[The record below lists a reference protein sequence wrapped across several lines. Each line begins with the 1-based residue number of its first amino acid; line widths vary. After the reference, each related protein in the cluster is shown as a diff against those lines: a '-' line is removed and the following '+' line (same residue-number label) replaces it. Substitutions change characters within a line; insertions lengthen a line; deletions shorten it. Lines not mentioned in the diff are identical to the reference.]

1 MGKKKVLFVSQEIYP
16 YLPETEMSLI
26 GRHLPQKIQE
36 DDKDIRIFMPRFG
49 VINER
54 RHQLHEVIR
63 LSRMNLI
70 VDDFDHQL
78 IIKVGSIQQARM
90 QVYFIDNEDYFPKKK
105 HFHDENGKFFSN
117 NDERMIFF
125 CKGVIETVR
134 KLGWSPDVIHCHGW
148 ISSLVPLYIKK
159 LYAEDPLFN
168 KSKIVYSVYDTD
180 FDGTL
185 SSDIVEKLLF
195 ESSLQEDDLKGL
207 GKADF
212 VSLNKFAIDY
222 ADAVIKVGNN
232 IDKRIVNYIDAS
244 AKAVMDHPGGEEGEY
259 AGAYADF
266 YEELHEEVEEGELE
280 LTD

>member
-1 MGKKKVLFVSQEIYP
+1 MGKKKVLFVSQEISP

-36 DDKDIRIFMPRFG
+36 DDKDVRIFMPRFG

-78 IIKVGSIQQARM
+78 IIKVGSIQSARM

-105 HFHDENGKFFSN
+105 HFHDEKGKFFEN

-134 KLGWSPDVIHCHGW
+134 KLGWSPDIIHCHGW
-148 ISSLVPLYIKK
+148 LSSLVPLYIKK
-159 LYAEDPLFN
+159 LYSEDPLFSN
-168 KSKIVYSVYDTD
+168 SKIVFSAYDTT
-180 FDGTL
+180 FDGEL
-185 SSDIVEKLLF
+185 SSNIVEKLLF
-195 ESSLQEDDLKGL
+195 ESKLDEKDISLLK
-207 GKADF
+207 KPDCVA
-212 VSLNKFAIDY
+212 LNKMAIDY
-222 ADAVIKVGNN
+222 ADAVIKVGKNL
-232 IDKRIVNYIDAS
+232 DKRVVKHIDA
-244 AKAVMDHPGGEEGEY
+244 ANKAVMIHPGGEDGEY
-259 AGAYADF
+259 ASAYSDF
-266 YEELHEEVEEGELE
+266 YEELYEEVEEGELE
-280 LTD
+280 LSN

>member
-26 GRHLPQKIQE
+26 GRHLPQQIQE
-36 DDKDIRIFMPRFG
+36 DDKDIRIFMPRYG
-49 VINER
+49 MVNER

-78 IIKVGSIQQARM
+78 IIKVASIQQARM

-105 HFHDENGKFFSN
+105 YFHDEQGSFFEN

-134 KLGWSPDVIHCHGW
+134 KLGWAPDVIHCHGW

-159 LYAEDPLFN
+159 LYKEDPLFSN
-168 KSKIVYSVYDTD
+168 SKVIFSIYDTD
-180 FDGTL
+180 FKGEL
-185 SSDIVEKLLF
+185 NSEIGEKLLF
-195 ESSLQEDDLKGL
+195 ESSLNEKDIEGLKTP
-207 GKADF
+207 DF

-222 ADAVIKVGNN
+222 ADAIIKVSNK
-232 IDKRIVNYIDAS
+232 IDKRILKHIDAS
-244 AKAVMDHPGGEEGEY
+244 GKPVMIHPGGEDGAY
-259 AGAYADF
+259 ASAYADF
-266 YEELHEEVEEGELE
+266 YEEFYEEVEEGELE

>member
-16 YLPETEMSLI
+16 YLPESDMSLI

-90 QVYFIDNEDYFPKKK
+90 QVYFIDNEDYFQKKQ

-134 KLGWSPDVIHCHGW
+134 KLGWSPDVIHCQGW

-159 LYAEDPLFN
+159 LYGEDPLFN
-168 KSKIVYSVYDTD
+168 TTKIVYSVYDTD
-180 FDGTL
+180 FNDTL

-195 ESSLQEDDLKGL
+195 ESSLHADDLKGL
-207 GKADF
+207 EKADF

-244 AKAVMDHPGGEEGEY
+244 AKAVMNHPGGQEGEY
-259 AGAYADF
+259 AAAYADF
-266 YEELHEEVEEGELE
+266 YEELYEEVEEGELE
-280 LTD
+280 LTE

>member
-1 MGKKKVLFVSQEIYP
+1 MGKKKVLFVSQEIFP

-78 IIKVGSIQQARM
+78 IIKVGSIQSARM
-90 QVYFIDNEDYFPKKK
+90 QVYFIDNEEYFPKKQY
-105 HFHDENGKFFSN
+105 FHDGNGNFFSN

-159 LYAEDPLFN
+159 LYSEDPLFSN
-168 KSKIVYSVYDTD
+168 SKIVYSVYDTGFKEELD
-180 FDGTL
+180 
-185 SSDIVEKLLF
+185 SEIVEKLLF
-195 ESSLQEDDLKGL
+195 ENSLQEADLKGL
-207 GKADF
+207 GNPDF
-212 VSLNKFAIDY
+212 VSLNKFGIDY
-222 ADAVIKVGNN
+222 SDAVVTVGNK
-232 IDKRIVNYIDAS
+232 IDKKIINYIKAS
-244 AKAVMDHPGGEEGEY
+244 GKVMMTHPGGE
-259 AGAYADF
+259 
-266 YEELHEEVEEGELE
+266 
-280 LTD
+280 

>member
-26 GRHLPQKIQE
+26 GRHLPQQIQE
-36 DDKDIRIFMPRFG
+36 DGKDIRIFMPRYG
-49 VINER
+49 MVNER

-78 IIKVGSIQQARM
+78 IIKVASIQQARM

-105 HFHDENGKFFSN
+105 YFHDEQGSFFEN

-134 KLGWSPDVIHCHGW
+134 KLGWAPDVIHCHGW

-159 LYAEDPLFN
+159 LYKEDPLFSN
-168 KSKIVYSVYDTD
+168 SKVIFSIYDTD
-180 FDGTL
+180 FKGEL
-185 SSDIVEKLLF
+185 NSEIGEKLLF
-195 ESSLQEDDLKGL
+195 ESSLNEKDIEGLKTP
-207 GKADF
+207 DF

-222 ADAVIKVGNN
+222 ADAIIKVSNK
-232 IDKRIVNYIDAS
+232 IDKRILKHIDAS
-244 AKAVMDHPGGEEGEY
+244 GKPVMIHPGGEDGAY
-259 AGAYADF
+259 ASAYADF
-266 YEELHEEVEEGELE
+266 YEEFYEEVEEGELE

>member
-26 GRHLPQKIQE
+26 GRHLPQQIQE
-36 DDKDIRIFMPRFG
+36 DDKDIRIFMPRYG
-49 VINER
+49 MVNER

-78 IIKVGSIQQARM
+78 IIKVASIQQARM

-105 HFHDENGKFFSN
+105 YFHDEQGKFFEN

-134 KLGWSPDVIHCHGW
+134 KLGWAPDVIHCHGW

-159 LYAEDPLFN
+159 LYKEDPLFIN
-168 KSKIVYSVYDTD
+168 SKIIFSVYDID
-180 FDGTL
+180 FKGEL
-185 SSDIVEKLLF
+185 NSKIGEKLLF
-195 ESSLQEDDLKGL
+195 ESNLNEKDIEGLKTPN
-207 GKADF
+207 F

-222 ADAVIKVGNN
+222 ADGIIKVGNK
-232 IDKRIVNYIDAS
+232 IDKRILKYIDTS
-244 AKAVMDHPGGEEGEY
+244 GKPVMIHPGGEDGAY
-259 AGAYADF
+259 ASAYADF
-266 YEELHEEVEEGELE
+266 YEEFYEEVEEGELE

>member
-26 GRHLPQKIQE
+26 GRHLPQQIQE
-36 DDKDIRIFMPRFG
+36 DGKDIRIFMPRYG
-49 VINER
+49 VVNER

-78 IIKVGSIQQARM
+78 IIKVASIQQARM

-105 HFHDENGKFFSN
+105 YFHDEQGSFFEN

-134 KLGWSPDVIHCHGW
+134 KLGWAPDVIHCHGW

-159 LYAEDPLFN
+159 LYKEDPLFSN
-168 KSKIVYSVYDTD
+168 SKVIFSIYDTD
-180 FDGTL
+180 FKGEL
-185 SSDIVEKLLF
+185 NSEIGEKLLF
-195 ESSLQEDDLKGL
+195 ESSLNEKDIEGLKTP
-207 GKADF
+207 DF

-222 ADAVIKVGNN
+222 ADAIIKVSNK
-232 IDKRIVNYIDAS
+232 IDKRILKHIDAS
-244 AKAVMDHPGGEEGEY
+244 GKPVMIHPGGEDGTY
-259 AGAYADF
+259 ASAYADF
-266 YEELHEEVEEGELE
+266 YEEFYEEVEEGELE

>member
-105 HFHDENGKFFSN
+105 YLHDENGKFFSN
-117 NDERMIFF
+117 NDERIIFF

-134 KLGWSPDVIHCHGW
+134 KLGWSPDLIHCHGW

-159 LYAEDPLFN
+159 LYAEDPLFK

-180 FDGTL
+180 FDGAL

-207 GKADF
+207 EKADF

-222 ADAVIKVGNN
+222 ADAVIKVGSN
-232 IDKRIVNYIDAS
+232 IDKRIVNYINTS
-244 AKAVMDHPGGEEGEY
+244 GKAVMDHPGGEEGEY

-266 YEELHEEVEEGELE
+266 YEELYEEVEEGELE

>member
-49 VINER
+49 LINER

-105 HFHDENGKFFSN
+105 LFHDENGKFLSN

-148 ISSLVPLYIKK
+148 ISALVPLYIKK

-168 KSKIVYSVYDTD
+168 KSKIVYSIYDTD

-195 ESSLQEDDLKGL
+195 ESSLQVDDLQGL
-207 GKADF
+207 EKTDF
-212 VSLNKFAIDY
+212 VSLSKFAIDY

-232 IDKRIVNYIDAS
+232 IDKRIVNYIHAS
-244 AKAVMDHPGGEEGEY
+244 GKAVMDHPGGEEGEY

-266 YEELHEEVEEGELE
+266 YEELYEEVEEGELQ

>member
-105 HFHDENGKFFSN
+105 YFHDENGNFFPN

-168 KSKIVYSVYDTD
+168 KSKIVYSVYDTN
-180 FDGTL
+180 FPGALRT
-185 SSDIVEKLLF
+185 
-195 ESSLQEDDLKGL
+195 
-207 GKADF
+207 
-212 VSLNKFAIDY
+212 AI
-222 ADAVIKVGNN
+222 
-232 IDKRIVNYIDAS
+232 
-244 AKAVMDHPGGEEGEY
+244 
-259 AGAYADF
+259 
-266 YEELHEEVEEGELE
+266 
-280 LTD
+280 T

>member
-148 ISSLVPLYIKK
+148 ISALVPLYIKK

-207 GKADF
+207 EKADF

-222 ADAVIKVGNN
+222 ADGVIKVGNN
-232 IDKRIVNYIDAS
+232 IDKRIVNYVDAS
-244 AKAVMDHPGGEEGEY
+244 GKAVMDHPGGEEGEY
-259 AGAYADF
+259 AGAYTDF
-266 YEELHEEVEEGELE
+266 YEELYEEVEEGELE

>member
-26 GRHLPQKIQE
+26 GRHLPQQIQE
-36 DDKDIRIFMPRFG
+36 DGKDIRIFMPRYG
-49 VINER
+49 VVNER

-78 IIKVGSIQQARM
+78 IIKVASIQQARM

-105 HFHDENGKFFSN
+105 YFHDEQGSFFEN

-134 KLGWSPDVIHCHGW
+134 KLGWAPDVIHCHGW

-159 LYAEDPLFN
+159 LYKEDPLFSN
-168 KSKIVYSVYDTD
+168 SKVIFSIYDTD
-180 FDGTL
+180 FKGEL
-185 SSDIVEKLLF
+185 NSEIGEKLLF
-195 ESSLQEDDLKGL
+195 ESSLNEKDIEGLKTP
-207 GKADF
+207 DF

-222 ADAVIKVGNN
+222 ADAIIKVSNK
-232 IDKRIVNYIDAS
+232 IDKRILKHIDAS
-244 AKAVMDHPGGEEGEY
+244 GKPVMIHPGGEDGAY
-259 AGAYADF
+259 ASAYADF
-266 YEELHEEVEEGELE
+266 YEEFYEEVEEGELE

>member
-1 MGKKKVLFVSQEIYP
+1 MGKKKVLFISQEIYP
-16 YLPETEMSLI
+16 YLPESEMSLI
-26 GRHLPQKIQE
+26 GRYLPQKIQE
-36 DDKDIRIFMPRFG
+36 DDKDVRIFMPKFG

-78 IIKVGSIQQARM
+78 IIKVASIQQARM

-105 HFHDENGKFFSN
+105 QFHDEDGKFFEN

-148 ISSLVPLYIKK
+148 MSALVPLYIKK
-159 LYAEDPLFN
+159 LYQEDPLFTNAKVIYSAYEANFKGELSN
-168 KSKIVYSVYDTD
+168 K
-180 FDGTL
+180 
-185 SSDIVEKLLF
+185 IVEKLLF
-195 ESSLQEDDLKGL
+195 ENALEESSIIRLK
-207 GKADF
+207 KPNF
-212 VSLNKFAIDY
+212 VSLNKMAIDY
-222 ADAVIKVGNN
+222 SDALIKVGNN
-232 IDKRIVNYIDAS
+232 IDKRILNYIDAS
-244 AKAVMDHPGGEEGEY
+244 GKPMMTHPGGEDGEY
-259 AGAYADF
+259 ASTYSDF
-266 YEELHEEVEEGELE
+266 YEELYEEIEEGELE

>member
-1 MGKKKVLFVSQEIYP
+1 MGKKKVLFVSQEICP

-26 GRHLPQKIQE
+26 GRHLPQQIQE
-36 DDKDIRIFMPRFG
+36 DGKDIRIFMPRYG
-49 VINER
+49 VVNER

-78 IIKVGSIQQARM
+78 IIKVGSIQSARM

-105 HFHDENGKFFSN
+105 HFHDEDGKFFDN

-134 KLGWSPDVIHCHGW
+134 KLGWAPDIIHCHGW

-159 LYAEDPLFN
+159 LYNEDPLFN
-168 KSKIVYSVYDTD
+168 NSKVVFSVYDTD
-180 FDGTL
+180 FPGEL
-185 SSDIVEKLLF
+185 NKEICEKLLF
-195 ESSLQEDDLKGL
+195 ASNLDKKDIEGLKNP
-207 GKADF
+207 DYI
-212 VSLNKFAIDY
+212 SLNKFAIDY
-222 ADAVIKVGNN
+222 ADAVVKVGKK
-232 IDKRIVNYIDAS
+232 IDKRICKYIDS
-244 AKAVMDHPGGEEGEY
+244 CGKPIMVHPGGEDGVY
-259 AGAYADF
+259 ASAYADF
-266 YEELHEEVEEGELE
+266 YEELYEEVEEGELE

>member
-16 YLPETEMSLI
+16 YLPESDMSLI

-36 DDKDIRIFMPRFG
+36 DDKDIRLFMPRFG

-134 KLGWSPDVIHCHGW
+134 KLGWSPDIIHCHGW

-159 LYAEDPLFN
+159 LYAEDPLF
-168 KSKIVYSVYDTD
+168 KKTKIVYSVYDTD

-195 ESSLQEDDLKGL
+195 ESSLHENDLKGL
-207 GKADF
+207 QKPDF

-232 IDKRIVNYIDAS
+232 IDKRIVNYIEDS
-244 AKAVMDHPGGEEGEY
+244 EKAAMNHPGGQEGEY
-259 AGAYADF
+259 AAAYADF
-266 YEELHEEVEEGELE
+266 YEELYEEVEEGELE
-280 LTD
+280 LTE

>member
-16 YLPETEMSLI
+16 YLPESDMSLI

-36 DDKDIRIFMPRFG
+36 DDKDIRLFMPRFG

-134 KLGWSPDVIHCHGW
+134 KLGWSPDIIHCHGW

-159 LYAEDPLFN
+159 LYAEDPLF
-168 KSKIVYSVYDTD
+168 KKTKIVYSVYDTD

-195 ESSLQEDDLKGL
+195 ESSLHENDLKGL
-207 GKADF
+207 QKPDF

-232 IDKRIVNYIDAS
+232 IDKRIVNYIEAS
-244 AKAVMDHPGGEEGEY
+244 AKAAMNHPGGQEGEY
-259 AGAYADF
+259 AAAYADF
-266 YEELHEEVEEGELE
+266 YEELYEEVEEGELE
-280 LTD
+280 LTE

>member
-26 GRHLPQKIQE
+26 GRHLPQQIQE
-36 DDKDIRIFMPRFG
+36 DEKDIRIFMPRYG
-49 VINER
+49 VVNER

-78 IIKVGSIQQARM
+78 IIKVASIQQARM

-105 HFHDENGKFFSN
+105 YFHDEQGSFFEN

-134 KLGWSPDVIHCHGW
+134 KLGWAPDVIHCHGW

-159 LYAEDPLFN
+159 LYKEDPLFSN
-168 KSKIVYSVYDTD
+168 SKVIFSIYDTD
-180 FDGTL
+180 FKGEL
-185 SSDIVEKLLF
+185 NSEIGEKLLF
-195 ESSLQEDDLKGL
+195 ESSLNEKDIEGLKTP
-207 GKADF
+207 DF

-222 ADAVIKVGNN
+222 ADAIIKVSNK
-232 IDKRIVNYIDAS
+232 IDKRILKHIDAS
-244 AKAVMDHPGGEEGEY
+244 GKPVMIHPGGED
-259 AGAYADF
+259 GAYASAYTDF
-266 YEELHEEVEEGELE
+266 YEEFYEEVEEGELE

>member
-1 MGKKKVLFVSQEIYP
+1 MGKKKVLFISQEIYP

-26 GRHLPQKIQE
+26 GRHLPQQIQE
-36 DDKDIRIFMPRFG
+36 DDKDVRIFMPRYG
-49 VINER
+49 IVNER

-78 IIKVGSIQQARM
+78 IIKVASIQQARM
-90 QVYFIDNEDYFPKKK
+90 QVYFIDNEDYFPKKRY
-105 HFHDENGKFFSN
+105 FHDEEGKFFEN

-134 KLGWSPDVIHCHGW
+134 KLGWAPDIIHCHGW

-159 LYAEDPLFN
+159 LYKEDPLFSN
-168 KSKIVYSVYDTD
+168 SKVIFSVYDSD
-180 FDGTL
+180 FKGEL
-185 SSDIVEKLLF
+185 NSEIGEKLLF
-195 ESSLQEDDLKGL
+195 ETTLNEKDIKGL
-207 GKADF
+207 KLPDF

-222 ADAVIKVGNN
+222 ADAIIKVSNK
-232 IDKRIVNYIDAS
+232 IDKRILKHIDVCG
-244 AKAVMDHPGGEEGEY
+244 KPVMIHPGGED
-259 AGAYADF
+259 GAYVDTYADF
-266 YEELHEEVEEGELE
+266 YEELYEAVEKGELE

>member
-1 MGKKKVLFVSQEIYP
+1 MGKKKILFVSQEIYP

-148 ISSLVPLYIKK
+148 ISALVPLYIKK

-207 GKADF
+207 EKADF

-222 ADAVIKVGNN
+222 ADGVIKVGNN
-232 IDKRIVNYIDAS
+232 IDKRIVNYVDAS
-244 AKAVMDHPGGEEGEY
+244 GKAVMDHPGGEEGEY
-259 AGAYADF
+259 AGAYTDF
-266 YEELHEEVEEGELE
+266 YEELYEEVEEGELE

>member
-26 GRHLPQKIQE
+26 GRHLPQQIQE
-36 DDKDIRIFMPRFG
+36 DGKDIRIFMPRYG
-49 VINER
+49 VVNER

-78 IIKVGSIQQARM
+78 IIKVASIQQARM

-105 HFHDENGKFFSN
+105 YFHDEQGSFFEN

-134 KLGWSPDVIHCHGW
+134 KLGWAPDVIHCHGW

-159 LYAEDPLFN
+159 LYKEDPLFSN
-168 KSKIVYSVYDTD
+168 SKVIFSIYDTD
-180 FDGTL
+180 FKGQL
-185 SSDIVEKLLF
+185 NSEIGEKLLF
-195 ESSLQEDDLKGL
+195 ESSLNEKDIEGLKTP
-207 GKADF
+207 DF

-222 ADAVIKVGNN
+222 ADAIIKVSNK
-232 IDKRIVNYIDAS
+232 IDKRILKHIDAS
-244 AKAVMDHPGGEEGEY
+244 GKPVMIHPGGEDGAY
-259 AGAYADF
+259 ASAYADF
-266 YEELHEEVEEGELE
+266 YEEFYEEVEEGELE

>member
-105 HFHDENGKFFSN
+105 YLHDENGKFLSN
-117 NDERMIFF
+117 NDERIIFF

-134 KLGWSPDVIHCHGW
+134 KLGWSPDLIHCHGW

-207 GKADF
+207 EKADF

-222 ADAVIKVGNN
+222 ADAVIKVGSN

-244 AKAVMDHPGGEEGEY
+244 GKAVMDHPGGEEGEY

-266 YEELHEEVEEGELE
+266 YEELYEEVEEGELE

>member
-1 MGKKKVLFVSQEIYP
+1 VV
-16 YLPETEMSLI
+16 
-26 GRHLPQKIQE
+26 
-36 DDKDIRIFMPRFG
+36 
-49 VINER
+49 NER

-78 IIKVGSIQQARM
+78 IIKVASIQQARM

-105 HFHDENGKFFSN
+105 YFHDEQGSFFEN

-134 KLGWSPDVIHCHGW
+134 KLGWAPDVIHCHGW

-159 LYAEDPLFN
+159 LYKEDPLFSN
-168 KSKIVYSVYDTD
+168 SKVIFSIYDTD
-180 FDGTL
+180 FKGEL
-185 SSDIVEKLLF
+185 NSEIGEKLLF
-195 ESSLQEDDLKGL
+195 ESSLNEKDIEGLKTP
-207 GKADF
+207 DF

-222 ADAVIKVGNN
+222 ADAIIKVSNK
-232 IDKRIVNYIDAS
+232 IDKRILKHIDAS
-244 AKAVMDHPGGEEGEY
+244 GKPVMIHPGGEDGAY
-259 AGAYADF
+259 ASAYADF
-266 YEELHEEVEEGELE
+266 YEEFYEEVEEGELE

>member
-16 YLPETEMSLI
+16 YLSETEMSLI
-26 GRHLPQKIQE
+26 GRHLPQQIQE
-36 DDKDIRIFMPRFG
+36 DGKDIRIFMPRYG
-49 VINER
+49 VVNER

-78 IIKVGSIQQARM
+78 IIKVASIQQARM

-105 HFHDENGKFFSN
+105 YFHDEQGKFFEN

-134 KLGWSPDVIHCHGW
+134 KLGWAPDVIHCHGW

-159 LYAEDPLFN
+159 LYKEDPLFSN
-168 KSKIVYSVYDTD
+168 SKVIFSIYDTD
-180 FDGTL
+180 FKGEL
-185 SSDIVEKLLF
+185 NSEIGEKLLF
-195 ESSLQEDDLKGL
+195 ESSLNEKDIEGLKTP
-207 GKADF
+207 DF

-222 ADAVIKVGNN
+222 ADAIIKVSNK
-232 IDKRIVNYIDAS
+232 IDKRILKHIDAS
-244 AKAVMDHPGGEEGEY
+244 GKPVMIHPGGEDGAY
-259 AGAYADF
+259 ASAYADF
-266 YEELHEEVEEGELE
+266 YEEFYEEVEEGELE

>member
-26 GRHLPQKIQE
+26 CRHLPQQIQE
-36 DDKDIRIFMPRFG
+36 DDKDIRIFMPRYG
-49 VINER
+49 IVNER

-78 IIKVGSIQQARM
+78 IIKVASIQQARM

-105 HFHDENGKFFSN
+105 YFHDEQGKFFEN

-134 KLGWSPDVIHCHGW
+134 KLGWAPDVIHCHGW

-159 LYAEDPLFN
+159 LYKEDPLFSN
-168 KSKIVYSVYDTD
+168 SKVIFSVYDID
-180 FDGTL
+180 FKGEL
-185 SSDIVEKLLF
+185 NSEISEKLLF
-195 ESSLQEDDLKGL
+195 ESNLNEKDIEGLKTP
-207 GKADF
+207 DF

-222 ADAVIKVGNN
+222 ADGIIKVSNK
-232 IDKRIVNYIDAS
+232 IDKMILKHIDTS
-244 AKAVMDHPGGEEGEY
+244 GKPVMIHPGGED
-259 AGAYADF
+259 GAYASAYVDF
-266 YEELHEEVEEGELE
+266 YEEFYEEVKEGELE

>member
-159 LYAEDPLFN
+159 LYADDPLFN

-207 GKADF
+207 EKADF